1 MSRGWKTALMVVS
14 LAGIVSTP
22 LFWLLD
28 GPDTGQ
34 LVGASVQA
42 AASIAALLYAI
53 LAAPASDS
61 RNRVVR
67 TGSANARD
75 GGQAVTGIKLP
86 NGRGDGSSTATDTGP
101 STATGQGSR
110 AVSGIDHGGRPSW
123 NPFRARR

>member
-1 MSRGWKTALMVVS
+1 MVLSV
-14 LAGIVSTP
+14 AGIVSTP

-42 AASIAALLYAI
+42 AASIAALVYAI

-61 RNRVVR
+61 RNRVLR
-67 TGSANARD
+67 TGSANAQD

-86 NGRGDGSSTATDTGP
+86 NGGGGSSTATDTGP

-110 AVSGIDHGGRPSW
+110 AVSGIDHGERRSW